1 MPISKT
7 VPGMF
12 SVTIPALLITKLQHT
27 KRLKNSPFVCVSAE
41 DVIMNEVDSLEFAI
55 YQIMMALGT
64 IADFSDWYA
73 CGDELI

>member
-1 MPISKT
+1 MTEI
-7 VPGMF
+7 
-12 SVTIPALLITKLQHT
+12 
-27 KRLKNSPFVCVSAE
+27 
-41 DVIMNEVDSLEFAI
+41 DSLEFAI